1 MSNLLSKFFYW
12 TIHSKNKMSFYK
24 LSEQRIRR
32 VLNSPYRIEEGV
44 APKTLAYMQPV
55 SIKTKNKKKIW
66 SSEIWVMIQ
75 EFKKNKSKIIKI
87 ISAWRYP
94 GMTKPKSDKTLEILK
109 KEYEEYNK
117 LINNLEEDRLVQ

>member
-1 MSNLLSKFFYW
+1 MPNLLSKSFYW
-12 TIHSKNKMSFYK
+12 TIHSKNKMNFYR
-24 LSEQRIRR
+24 LSEQRVKR
-32 VLNSPYRIEEGV
+32 VIHFPYRIEYGI

-75 EFKKNKSKIIKI
+75 EVNKNKSKIIKI

-94 GMTKPKSDKTLEILK
+94 GMTKLKSDKTLEILK
-109 KEYEEYNK
+109 KEYEEYK
-117 LINNLEEDRLVQ
+117 LVNYSNLE